1 MTGATY
7 AAPHGRCHHKQH
19 RGEARAFLP
28 EFLAMMG
35 GGRGPGGGP
44 GFGFGRGPGFGGPGG
59 GPGGPHHRGGRGG
72 RRARRG
78 DIRSAI
84 LLLLAEEPRNGY
96 GLMQELEERSGGV
109 WRPSPGSVYPA
120 LSQLEDEG
128 LVRATEHDG
137 RKSFTLTDEGTAHV
151 EANRERMGTPWET
164 VGEGASG
171 ELHELRHAAQALAI
185 AAMQVAQTGTKDQ
198 LGEAKAILEEARRG
212 LYRLLAGEPPAD
224 GDEQ

>member
-1 MTGATY
+1 MTGASY
-7 AAPHGRCHHKQH
+7 AAPHGRCHHK
-19 RGEARAFLP
+19 GEGGDSRAFLP

-35 GGRGPGGGP
+35 RGRGFGPGGRGGVPG
-44 GFGFGRGPGFGGPGG
+44 GFGGPA
-59 GPGGPHHRGGRGG
+59 GGPHHRGGRGG

-96 GLMQELEERSGGV
+96 GLMQEIEERSGGV

-128 LVRATEHDG
+128 LVQAAEHDG

-151 EANRERMGTPWET
+151 EANRERFGTPWET
-164 VGEGASG
+164 VGEGASD
-171 ELHELRHAAQALAI
+171 ELHDLRHSAQALAI
-185 AAMQVAQTGTKDQ
+185 AAMQVAQTGTKEQ
-198 LGEAKAILEEARRG
+198 LAEAKAILEDARRG
-212 LYRLLAGEPPAD
+212 LYRLLAGDTPTDDPQDDAS
-224 GDEQ
+224 

>member
-19 RGEARAFLP
+19 RGEGRAFFP
-28 EFLAMMG
+28 ELLAMMG
-35 GGRGPGGGP
+35 GERGPARPGGGP
-44 GFGFGRGPGFGGPGG
+44 GFGRGFGGPG
-59 GPGGPHHRGGRGG
+59 GGPHHRGGRGG

-128 LVRATEHDG
+128 LVQATEHDG

-151 EANRERMGTPWET
+151 EVNRERMGTPWET

-212 LYRLLAGEPPAD
+212 LYRLLAGEPPTD

>member
-19 RGEARAFLP
+19 HRGESRHPLA
-28 EFLAMMG
+28 EWLAMVG
-35 GGRGPGGGP
+35 GGRGMGGP
-44 GFGFGRGPGFGGPGG
+44 GPGGFGRGGFGGAG
-59 GPGGPHHRGGRGG
+59 GPGGPHQRGGRGG

-84 LLLLAEEPRNGY
+84 LLLLSEEPRNGY

-137 RKSFTLTDEGTAHV
+137 RKSFALTDEGTAHV
-151 EANRERMGTPWET
+151 EANRERFGTPWET

-224 GDEQ
+224 GEEQ

>member
-1 MTGATY
+1 MTGAMY

-19 RGEARAFLP
+19 RGEGRAFFP

-35 GGRGPGGGP
+35 GGRGPGGSA
-44 GFGFGRGPGFGGPGG
+44 GFGRGPGFGGPQ
-59 GPGGPHHRGGRGG
+59 GGPHHRGGRGG

-212 LYRLLAGEPPAD
+212 LYRLLAGEPPAE
-224 GDEQ
+224 GDVQ